1 MDLFG
6 KSPRPVFTDAMWQ
19 ELAEFTAKCLG
30 IGNPYESDYDNI
42 KEILGR
48 SDHNIPDGF
57 ELGKKFEMYYEVD
70 ANIVSELDCV
80 SSEASSI
87 LSREIARWVITD
99 DIKPEHP
106 IGAEVPLSRPLD
118 GHSTGT
124 IVGYY
129 EAQGQYKVRVAGM
142 PENHAYLLDYEKL
155 PLHPEKA

>member
-19 ELAEFTAKCLG
+19 QLAEYTAKCLG
-30 IGNPYESDYDNI
+30 ISNPDESDYNNI

-48 SDHNIPDGF
+48 YDHISDGF

-70 ANIVSELDCV
+70 ANTVADLDCV
-80 SSEASSI
+80 SSEARCI
-87 LSREIARWVITD
+87 LDREIARWVITD
-99 DIKPEHP
+99 DIQPEHP
-106 IGAEVPLSRPLD
+106 IGAEVSLPRPLD
-118 GHSTGT
+118 GQSVGT

-129 EAQGQYKVRVAGM
+129 EKQAQYQVRVAGM
-142 PENHAYLLDYEKL
+142 KESHAYLLDYEKL